1 MANANSIRVYVIR
14 HRGRKNLIMRYRDPF
29 TNKQVERST
38 GTTRK
43 REAERKAAVWEA
55 ELQEDRYHKP
65 SRATWDEF
73 REKYELEI
81 ASGMAVST
89 ASKISGVFNALEAHI
104 NPQRV
109 RDLTPARIDYYKAAL
124 RREGKAESTIN
135 GHLGTLNL
143 L

>member
-1 MANANSIRVYVIR
+1 MANANSIRVLVVSYPD
-14 HRGRKNLIMRYRDPF
+14 RKNLMMRYLDPF
-29 TNKQVERST
+29 TNKQVARTT

-43 REAERKAAVWEA
+43 RDAERKAAVWQA
-55 ELQEDRYHKP
+55 ELEEDRYHKP
-65 SRATWDEF
+65 SLATWDEF

-81 ASGMAVST
+81 ASGLADST
-89 ASKISGVFNALEAHI
+89 ASKISGMFSALEAHI